1 MRFLGL
7 SARLSTFLG
16 SPSINLV
23 LVSQRACFT
32 PLGSS
37 ITKKKTLKKDDS
49 GKDAYA
55 FPVAFWGKSSL
66 ETEMGFV
73 LTSEG
78 TELKI
83 RSRSEENQI
92 STQLQE

>member
-1 MRFLGL
+1 M
-7 SARLSTFLG
+7 
-16 SPSINLV
+16 
-23 LVSQRACFT
+23 
-32 PLGSS
+32 
-37 ITKKKTLKKDDS
+37 KKTLKKDDS

-55 FPVAFWGKSSL
+55 CPVAFWGKSSL
-66 ETEMGFV
+66 EREMGFV

-83 RSRSEENQI
+83 KSRSQENQI